1 MAWFGRRSLLLVSLA
16 AFLLLVGV
24 APTARADESAPLPQS
39 IAGELVPLYDTGQ
52 DSFTWVGVAPET
64 AGDQLNAA
72 APGIDFNVI
81 YHGFTPEAQ
90 AAFQFAV
97 DIWATKLSSPI
108 GVTIDA
114 TWMPLST
121 GLLGQAGPYNYFK
134 DFAHAPRAGTY
145 YPVALA
151 SSLAGVDLNPGN
163 PEIVAEFSSVFD
175 WYFGTDGRV
184 PAGKTDFVSVVLH
197 ELGHGLGFTA
207 GSKFTAGVGS
217 FSVGSALLPKAFD
230 PFIIN
235 GTAQRLTQAFANS
248 STALGSQFTSNNLFL
263 DGANTVAG
271 AGGSRV
277 KLYAPTTWE
286 TGSSISHLDDATYPA
301 GNPNSLM
308 THALGRAESIHDPG
322 SITMGLFKDIGW
334 ALLGSLPT
342 TTVSGTVSPKVAGLD
357 VGVSVAGVLCP
368 RSSGGTTSASGT
380 FTVTVTCPG
389 GAATIIANGTAT
401 APTFVLIPGI
411 PQTVDVSI
419 RRAFLPVLAHDP

>member
-16 AFLLLVGV
+16 SFLLVVGV

-39 IAGELVPLYDTGQ
+39 IPGELVPLYDTGQ
-52 DSFTWVGVAPET
+52 DSFTSVGVAQET

-97 DIWATKLSSPI
+97 DVWASKLSSPI

-114 TWMPLST
+114 TWKVLSA
-121 GLLGQAGPYNYFK
+121 GQLGGAGPYKSVK
-134 DFAHAPRAGTY
+134 DFPHAPRPGTY

-151 SSLAGVDLNPGN
+151 SSLAGIDLNVGHE
-163 PEIVAEFSSVFD
+163 EIDAEFGSTFD
-175 WYFGTDGRV
+175 WYFGTDGKC

-197 ELGHGLGFTA
+197 ELGHGLGFVDGA
-207 GSKFTAGVGS
+207 KYTAGVGS
-217 FSVGSALLPKAFD
+217 LGLGSPLAPTAFD
-230 PFIIN
+230 AFIVN
-235 GTAQRLTQAFANS
+235 GSAQRLTQAFANS
-248 STALGSQFTSNNLFL
+248 SVALGSQFTSNNLFL
-263 DGANTVAG
+263 DGQKTVAG
-271 AGGSRV
+271 AAGARV
-277 KLYAPTTWE
+277 KLYAPATWR

-301 GNPNSLM
+301 GDPNSLM
-308 THALGRAESIHDPG
+308 TPSIGRAESIHDPG
-322 SITMGLFKDIGW
+322 PITMGFFQDMGW
-334 ALLGSLPT
+334 ALLGALPT

-357 VGVSVAGVLCP
+357 VGVSVAGALCP

>member
-24 APTARADESAPLPQS
+24 APTARADESEPLPQS
-39 IAGELVPLYDTGQ
+39 IPGSLVPLYDTGQ
-52 DSFTWVGVAPET
+52 DSFTSVGVAPET

-72 APGIDFNVI
+72 APGINFNVI

-97 DIWATKLSSPI
+97 DVWASKLSSPI

-114 TWMPLST
+114 TWKVLSA
-121 GLLGQAGPYNYFK
+121 GQLGGAGPHSYFK
-134 DFAHAPRAGTY
+134 DFLNAPRAGTY
-145 YPVALA
+145 YPAALA

-163 PEIVAEFSSVFD
+163 SEIDAEFASTFD
-175 WYFGTDGRV
+175 WYFGTDGKC

-197 ELGHGLGFTA
+197 ELGHGLGFIA
-207 GSKFTAGVGS
+207 SSRFSAGVGS
-217 FSVGSALLPKAFD
+217 FSTNSSLLPKPFD
-230 PFIIN
+230 PFIVN
-235 GTAQRLTQAFANS
+235 GSGQRVLQTFANS
-248 STALGSQFTSNNLFL
+248 STALGTQFTGNNLFL
-263 DGANTVAG
+263 DGAKTVAG
-271 AGGSRV
+271 ASGTRA
-277 KLYAPTTWE
+277 KLYVPNTWE
-286 TGSSISHLDDATYPA
+286 QGSSISHLDEGTYPA
-301 GNPNSLM
+301 GNANSLM
-308 THALGRAESIHDPG
+308 TPFLNRAESIHDPG
-322 SITMGLFKDIGW
+322 PITMGFFQDMGW
-334 ALLGSLPT
+334 ALLGALPT